1 MAKHSRIDEPEF
13 RLRPRKPCVPRDEAK
28 TWSQSFKNLIHIVRM
43 TSRPAHP
50 SRRYR
55 GLIDG
60 PTRKPHLQRCAVR
73 VTYSPNRVRGQWAA
87 HGRYIA
93 RESAA
98 GQGEGGEVGFS
109 AAANGINI
117 AKMLAEWQTAGDP
130 RLFKLIISPE
140 FGERLDLQ
148 RHTRELLSRMETDL
162 GVGLEWVA
170 VAHFNTGHPH
180 VHIALRGRTGAGP
193 LRLDRDYIKSGIR
206 NNAEELCTAQLG
218 FRTELDALEAERQE
232 VDAPR
237 ITSLD
242 QRIARQAFSATGDGT
257 CEIDSLPSPTAATQR
272 ARQQFL
278 VARLRTLT
286 VMDLAVE
293 VENGKWR
300 VDPAFLSTLRK
311 MQISQDRLKTMATA
325 RNEKGHHSERR
336 RSGAALI
343 ADRPAPANRTR

>member
-1 MAKHSRIDEPEF
+1 MARHPPIDEPEF
-13 RLRPRKPCVPRDEAK
+13 RLRPRKPHVGRDEAK
-28 TWSQSFKNLIHIVRM
+28 AWSRSFKNLIHIARM

-50 SRRYR
+50 SRRYW

-60 PTRKPHLQRCAVR
+60 PTRKPHLQRCSVR

-98 GQGEGGEVGFS
+98 GQGNGGEVGFS
-109 AAANGINI
+109 AASDGIDI
-117 AKMLAEWQTAGDP
+117 AKTLAEWQTAGDP

-162 GVGLEWVA
+162 GMGLEWVA

-180 VHIALRGRTGAGP
+180 VHIALRGRTDAGS

-206 NNAEELCTAQLG
+206 MNAEELCTAQLG
-218 FRTELDALEAERQE
+218 FRTELDALEAERRE

-242 QRIARQAFSATGDGT
+242 RRIAKQAFSASSDGSFD
-257 CEIDSLPSPTAATQR
+257 IDTLPSPVSATQR
-272 ARQQFL
+272 ARQHFL

-286 VMDLAVE
+286 VMGLADE
-293 VENGKWR
+293 VDNGKWR
-300 VDPAFLSTLRK
+300 IDPAFLSTLRK
-311 MQISQDRLKTMATA
+311 LQVSQDRLKTMASL
-325 RNEKGHHSERR
+325 RNEKSHHSEGR
-336 RSGAALI
+336 RSDNAPR
-343 ADRPAPANRTR
+343 ADRPAPDNFAR

>member
-1 MAKHSRIDEPEF
+1 MARHPRIDEPEF
-13 RLRPRKPCVPRDEAK
+13 RLRPRKPRVGRDEAK
-28 TWSQSFKNLIHIVRM
+28 AWSRSFKNLIHIVRM
-43 TSRPAHP
+43 TSRPAQP

-98 GQGEGGEVGFS
+98 GQGKGGEVGFS
-109 AAANGINI
+109 AAADGINI
-117 AKMLAEWQTAGDP
+117 AKTLAEWQTAGDP

-140 FGERLDLQ
+140 FGERLELR
-148 RHTRELLSRMETDL
+148 RHTRELASRMEADL
-162 GVGLEWVA
+162 GLRLEWVA

-180 VHIALRGRTGAGP
+180 VHIALRGRTEGGP

-218 FRTELDALEAERQE
+218 FRTELDALEAERRE

-242 QRIARQAFSATGDGT
+242 RRIARQAFSAAGDGGFD
-257 CEIDSLPSPTAATQR
+257 IDSLPSPVSATQR
-272 ARQQFL
+272 ARQHFL
-278 VARLRTLT
+278 IGRLRTLT
-286 VMDLAVE
+286 VMGLVEE
-293 VENGKWR
+293 VESGMWR

-311 MQISQDRLKTMATA
+311 LQISQDRLKTMATA
-325 RNEKGHHSERR
+325 GNEKGRHSERR
-336 RSGAALI
+336 GSDNVPRAY
-343 ADRPAPANRTR
+343 RPAPDNLAR

>member
-1 MAKHSRIDEPEF
+1 MAKHPQIDEPEF
-13 RLRPRKPCVPRDEAK
+13 RLRPRMPRVGRDEAK
-28 TWSQSFKNLIHIVRM
+28 TWSRSFKNLIHIVRM
-43 TSRPAHP
+43 TSSPAHP

-60 PTRKPHLQRCAVR
+60 ATRKSHLQRCAVR
-73 VTYSPNRVRGQWAA
+73 VTYSPNRIRGQWAA

-98 GQGEGGEVGFS
+98 GQAKGGEVGFS
-109 AAANGINI
+109 AAADRINI
-117 AKMLAEWQTAGDP
+117 AKTLAGWQTAADP

-140 FGERLDLQ
+140 FGERLDLR

-162 GVGLEWVA
+162 GVDLEWVA
-170 VAHFNTGHPH
+170 TAHFNTGHPH
-180 VHIALRGRTGAGP
+180 VHIALRGRTDGGP

-206 NNAEELCTAQLG
+206 KNAEELCTAQLG
-218 FRTELDALEAERQE
+218 FRTELDALEAERRE
-232 VDAPR
+232 VEAPR
-237 ITSLD
+237 TTSLD
-242 QRIARQAFSATGDGT
+242 RRIARQAFSATGYGT
-257 CEIDSLPSPTAATQR
+257 FDIDSLPLPLSATQR

-286 VMDLAVE
+286 VMGLADE

-311 MQISQDRLKTMATA
+311 LQVSQDRLKTMASA
-325 RNEKGHHSERR
+325 RNEKGHQSERR
-336 RSGAALI
+336 RSENAPI
-343 ADRPAPANRTR
+343 ADRPRSDNRAR

>member
-1 MAKHSRIDEPEF
+1 MAKHPRIDEPEF
-13 RLRPRKPCVPRDEAK
+13 RLRPRKPRVCRDEAK
-28 TWSQSFKNLIHIVRM
+28 TWSQLFKNLIHIVRM
-43 TSRPAHP
+43 TSRPSYP

-98 GQGEGGEVGFS
+98 GQGKGSEVGFS
-109 AAANGINI
+109 AAADGVNI
-117 AKMLAEWQTAGDP
+117 AKTLADWQTAGDP

-140 FGERLDLQ
+140 FGERLDLR

-162 GVGLEWVA
+162 GVNLEWVG

-180 VHIALRGRTGAGP
+180 VHIALRGRTDAGP

-206 NNAEELCTAQLG
+206 RNAEELCTAQLG
-218 FRTELDALEAERQE
+218 FRTELDALSAERRE

-242 QRIARQAFSATGDGT
+242 RGIARQAFSATGDGGFD
-257 CEIDSLPSPTAATQR
+257 IYSLPSPVSASQR

-286 VMDLAVE
+286 VMGLANE
-293 VENGKWR
+293 VENRKWR
-300 VDPAFLSTLRK
+300 VDPAFLSALRK
-311 MQISQDRLKTMATA
+311 LQISQDRLKTMATA
-325 RNEKGHHSERR
+325 RDEKGQHSEKRR
-336 RSGAALI
+336 R
-343 ADRPAPANRTR
+343 DNVPTVHRPAPDNRSR